1 MTTDMSAGH
10 MTFESLERMVKAG
23 EIDTVLETMPDM
35 QGRLVGKR
43 LDAHFFLNH
52 VAREGSHH
60 CSYLLGTD
68 VEMNTLPGFKM
79 TNWRTGYHD
88 FKVRPDQ
95 RTLRPVPWL
104 EKTAIVIGDVLTDD
118 DKPVEESPRRILQ
131 RQVDRLAAMGF
142 TAKMAS
148 ELEFYLF
155 RDPYDEARKRHYQ
168 DMNPYGNYIQD
179 YHILATTKEEGIV
192 RQIRNAM
199 NAAGIPVEGSKGEW
213 GYGQEEL
220 NLEYSDP
227 VEMADRHVLYKHG
240 SKEIAALNG
249 VSITFMAKWNA
260 EQAGSSFHL
269 HSSLWDA
276 SGRAVFWDEQQ
287 PLGMSKLFQHYLAG
301 QLAYTS
307 EMMYFYAPFI
317 NSYKR
322 YREGTFAPIRLAWG
336 HDNRTCGLRVI
347 GEHGSIRVE
356 NRVPGADANPYLAF
370 AATIAA
376 GIAGIERR
384 LELPEMFTGDAYES
398 NGRNVPR
405 VPGAL
410 YESIRTLEQ
419 SQLAREAFGEQVVSH
434 YLNSAREEQLAYDH
448 AVTNWELDR
457 YFERI

>member
-1 MTTDMSAGH
+1 MTTDMNAGH
-10 MTFESLERMVKAG
+10 LTFESLEHMVKAG

-104 EKTAIVIGDVLTDD
+104 EKTAIVIGDVFTDD

-131 RQVDRLAAMGF
+131 RQVDRIAAMGF

-419 SQLAREAFGEQVVSH
+419 SQLAREAFGEQVVNH
-434 YLNSAREEQLAYDH
+434 YLNSAREEQSAYDH

>member
-10 MTFESLERMVKAG
+10 LTFESLEHMVNAG

-95 RTLRPVPWL
+95 RTMRPVPWL
-104 EKTAIVIGDVLTDD
+104 EKTAIVIGDVLTEDD
-118 DKPVEESPRRILQ
+118 EPVEESPRRILQ

-434 YLNSAREEQLAYDH
+434 YLNSAREEQSAYDH